1 MSSQYN
7 NQLKK
12 NEQVTTITSN
22 VNPVESNTNINR
34 LSIVMQK
41 MWAAFNPLENH
52 YQSKNK
58 MCYIIAYKNESS
70 VLFEYYREI
79 VI

>member
-12 NEQVTTITSN
+12 KEQVTTITSN

-41 MWAAFNPLENH
+41 CEQHLIPWKITTYL
-52 YQSKNK
+52 KTK
-58 MCYIIAYKNESS
+58 C
-70 VLFEYYREI
+70 
-79 VI
+79 VIL